1 MGFESFRVE
10 LRGGPATHAQ
20 ADGSVRQLP
29 SVKPDPESIRT
40 PGSIYYTI
48 EDGVHVIEVEVADSP
63 VRVSCRFTLCH
74 PPSVDAAF
82 LRLVRELMVRL
93 GMEARICDDVPPQHA
108 QGFPAARFPE
118 FGDAVTRCIDARR
131 AEWVANFGPSQFP
144 AKTSEVYERSILPRC
159 VPVTD

>member
-10 LRGGPATHAQ
+10 LRSGPATHAQ
-20 ADGSVRQLP
+20 VDESVRQLP
-29 SVKPDPESIRT
+29 NVKPDPESIRL
-40 PGSIYYTI
+40 PGSTYYTV
-48 EDGVHVIEVEVADSP
+48 EDEAHVIELEVADSP

-108 QGFPAARFPE
+108 QGFPATRFPE
-118 FGDAVTRCIDARR
+118 FADAASRCISTRR
-131 AEWVANFGPSQFP
+131 AEWV
-144 AKTSEVYERSILPRC
+144 SEVYERIILPRC
-159 VPVTD
+159 VPVTG